1 MWCMSI
7 IPATGSRKQED
18 NGKLEFSLGWVAR
31 SCLKKTKQRCGKEG
45 GREGERRKGRGEM
58 GGEDQQID
66 EQIY

>member
-1 MWCMSI
+1 MSI
-7 IPATGSRKQED
+7 IPATGSGRQED